1 MAFFF
6 LEIIAHYQYVLS
18 NTSVMVNPEDEP
30 ILVTNQGII
39 IRQAADAIPT
49 QSRKATGVRVQ
60 RLNEDDAIA
69 ACSSSTLSPSRGSAR
84 RASNRICSTDKNFSK
99 EGNKSIF
106 VVFRSYSDMRSMTTD
121 ISRWRITSPPVS
133 LPSGLIA

>member
-49 QSRKATGVRVQ
+49 QSRNATGVRVQ

-69 ACSSSTLSPSRGSAR
+69 AVAVVPLSAQAEEVLEEQVTEFVPRTKISAK
-84 RASNRICSTDKNFSK
+84 RATK
-99 EGNKSIF
+99 
-106 VVFRSYSDMRSMTTD
+106 VY
-121 ISRWRITSPPVS
+121 
-133 LPSGLIA
+133 L

>member
-1 MAFFF
+1 
-6 LEIIAHYQYVLS
+6 
-18 NTSVMVNPEDEP
+18 MVNPEDEP

-69 ACSSSTLSPSRGSAR
+69 AVAVVPPSAQAEEALGEELEEA
-84 RASNRICSTDKNFSK
+84 
-99 EGNKSIF
+99 
-106 VVFRSYSDMRSMTTD
+106 
-121 ISRWRITSPPVS
+121 
-133 LPSGLIA
+133 

>member
-1 MAFFF
+1 
-6 LEIIAHYQYVLS
+6 
-18 NTSVMVNPEDEP
+18 MVNPEDEP

-69 ACSSSTLSPSRGSAR
+69 AVAVVLLSAQAEEVLEEQVTEFVPRTKIATR
-84 RASNRICSTDKNFSK
+84 VLALRAYRIKGTA
-99 EGNKSIF
+99 
-106 VVFRSYSDMRSMTTD
+106 VF
-121 ISRWRITSPPVS
+121 
-133 LPSGLIA
+133 G

>member
-1 MAFFF
+1 LAFFF

-49 QSRKATGVRVQ
+49 QSRNATGVRVQ

-69 ACSSSTLSPSRGSAR
+69 AVAVVLLSAQAEEVLEEQVTEFVPRTKISAK
-84 RASNRICSTDKNFSK
+84 RATK
-99 EGNKSIF
+99 
-106 VVFRSYSDMRSMTTD
+106 VY
-121 ISRWRITSPPVS
+121 
-133 LPSGLIA
+133 L